1 MHQDKRGS
9 DHGIS
14 VNRRRKRED
23 LGDIYMTPRK
33 REMVCM
39 PRQLERRIIVEVIT
53 AY

>member
-14 VNRRRKRED
+14 VYSRRKRE
-23 LGDIYMTPRK
+23 DIYMTPRK